1 MDGKPEPENMAVTE
15 KEINQSSY
23 CQDKDQRKQN
33 GVNQIHLVG
42 RKKRTQKFWQNS
54 NQVIEEDGRQR
65 SAKCCWFSPEDIPA
79 PNLLE
84 KQRGF
89 ERAVKHTKQQSAG
102 KNSKPFAKS
111 SELSSTIP
119 RKINS
124 SKNAGKIA

>member
-54 NQVIEEDGRQR
+54 NQVIEEVDGSGQ
-65 SAKCCWFSPEDIPA
+65 
-79 PNLLE
+79 PNVV
-84 KQRGF
+84 GF
-89 ERAVKHTKQQSAG
+89 HQ
-102 KNSKPFAKS
+102 
-111 SELSSTIP
+111 
-119 RKINS
+119 KIS
-124 SKNAGKIA
+124 QHQTY